1 MANELEKYNENI
13 LHEYSDA
20 IYIDPR
26 TELPEGFPDI
36 SEHLKHL
43 GDEPLDVFTALE
55 YMRVAFPGGEI
66 EYFENNQEGYPKG
79 LPLINRIVIYGI
91 TSEPGVRAR
100 NTKGFDT
107 HILFDLIQGDEVSN
121 LSDDDWKNYYR
132 LESGALIKV
141 TVMEPEQ
148 KNVKSWWNSGNI

>member
-107 HILFDLIQGDEVSN
+107 HILFDLIPENKAPS
-121 LSDDDWKNYYR
+121 LTEEEWKNYYI

-141 TVMEPEQ
+141 TVLQPEQ
-148 KNVKSWWNSGNI
+148 SDIKSWWNK